1 MFEELI
7 NKEVICS
14 NIGILQFMY
23 PNFKIISNKN
33 EIIDDTPF
41 IYIGSRVE
49 LKRIKESNIPHII
62 VSNVGDYD
70 LDDREALLALA
81 YKKHNMEVSEQ
92 YYALIKLDYNDFL
105 YIWKHLWVLGE
116 LLPIVIDT
124 ENIFRGLLEFIDCPR
139 LFIKKFLSICNTS
152 NVKVIEK
159 VLVNFMIDS
168 IKGTETNNKWLI
180 SRQRLFASLYAK
192 NIKSALGRHFKQCQ
206 HLNYP
211 ILKLFLLLRDII
223 YGCSSKH
230 DISYTNYGLIQTE
243 QTETLEPTIEQKEY
257 LMENLKSAK
266 QNMTTIILGELGCRI
281 FKELCDDEIHFLK
294 TLQDVK
300 DFMEI
305 YNYETDEVLVFGDL
319 SSLPEIAL
327 GALLKFIEEAKR
339 PLIALCSNDD
349 MSGAMMSR
357 FMKKV
362 KIEEKTFIN
371 EVPIC
376 QFIEMK
382 KSAQRKNSIEGT
394 TCRRNLYTKEER
406 LINEEI
412 EKTYQQLCPMYCYYT
427 EYANGNVTLLDDKIY
442 LMHMKNSNVN

>member
-159 VLVNFMIDS
+159 VLINFMIDS

-192 NIKSALGRHFKQCQ
+192 NIKSALVRHFKQCQ
-206 HLNYP
+206 HLNCP
-211 ILKLFLLLRDII
+211 ILNLFLLLIDII
-223 YGCSSKH
+223 YGCNSEN
-230 DISYTNYGLIQTE
+230 DISYTNYDYNLIQTGYP
-243 QTETLEPTIEQKEY
+243 ETLEPTIEQKEY
-257 LMENLKSAK
+257 LMKNLKSVK

-281 FKELCDDEIHFLK
+281 CMELYGDEIHFLK

-300 DFMEI
+300 NFIEI
-305 YNYETDEVLVFGDL
+305 YDYETDEVLVFGDL

-327 GALLKFIEEAKR
+327 GAFLKFIEEAKR
-339 PLIALCSNDD
+339 PLIALCSKDD

-362 KIEEKTFIN
+362 KIEEKRFIN

-382 KSAQRKNSIEGT
+382 KSAQRKMSIEGT
-394 TCRRNLYTKEER
+394 TSRRNLYTKEER
-406 LINEEI
+406 LINENI
-412 EKTYQQLCPMYCYYT
+412 DKAYQQLCPMYWYYT

-442 LMHMKNSNVN
+442 LMHI